1 MKVVILAGGLGT
13 RLSEE
18 TDLKPKPMIN
28 IGTYPIL
35 WHIMKI
41 YSFYGLNEF
50 IILLGY
56 KGQIIKE
63 YFNNYIL
70 YNSDISIDMK
80 SNSVTYFSK
89 ASEDWK
95 VTLLDTG
102 SNTMTGGRI
111 LRAKEY
117 LNDEEFLLTYGDGLA
132 DINIKNL
139 IDFHSKSKKLI
150 TLTAVQP
157 KGRFGALE
165 IRENNVVSNFNEK
178 PEGDN
183 AWINGGFFVC
193 NRKVI
198 DYIKDDSSI
207 FEREPL
213 TKLASED
220 NLLAYKHHG
229 FWHCMDTI
237 RDKNFL
243 NDEWNCGNAKWK
255 LW

>member
-1 MKVVILAGGLGT
+1 MKVIILAGGLGT

-28 IGTYPIL
+28 IGAYPIL

-41 YSFYGLNEF
+41 YSFYGLNDF

-56 KGQIIKE
+56 KGHLIKE
-63 YFNNYIL
+63 YFHNYVL
-70 YNSDISIDMK
+70 HNSDISIDMK
-80 SNSVTYFSK
+80 SNSVTHFSK
-89 ASEDWK
+89 ASEDWNI
-95 VTLLDTG
+95 TLLDTG
-102 SNTMTGGRI
+102 LDTMTGGRI
-111 LRAKEY
+111 LRAKKY
-117 LNDEEFLLTYGDGLA
+117 IDDEEFLLTYGDGLA
-132 DINIKNL
+132 DINIKKL
-139 IDFHSKSKKLI
+139 IDFHHKRKKLV

-157 KGRFGALE
+157 QGRFGALE
-165 IRENNVVSNFNEK
+165 IRDDNFVSNFNEK
-178 PEGDN
+178 PDGDG

-193 NRKVI
+193 DRKVI
-198 DYIKDDSSI
+198 EYINDDSSI

-213 TKLASED
+213 TRLASEN

-229 FWHCMDTI
+229 FWHCMDTM

-243 NDEWNCGNAKWK
+243 NDESNAGSAKWK